1 MKKSLMIVAAL
12 GALAGCKSVSVTT
25 PDWSASYFSIF
36 QSNDVKG
43 LKINAGDK
51 VAVEVEQTKS
61 GIDPAAAEALKTA
74 ASALAVASRACA
86 ACATGGA
93 SEAVSAAVGAACPDG
108 SCSE

>member
-1 MKKSLMIVAAL
+1 MKKLMIIATVAAL
-12 GALAGCKSVSVTT
+12 GALTGCKSVSVTT

-86 ACATGGA
+86 ACAG
-93 SEAVSAAVGAACPDG
+93 AVSWRRRTAAI
-108 SCSE
+108 